1 MENPR
6 VRYAPSPTGEPH
18 IGNMRT
24 ALFNWLFARR
34 YGGKFVVRVEDTDQ
48 VRFEPG
54 AQEAMLEGLKWLG
67 IDYDEGPGVGGPYGP
82 YLQSQR
88 LPHYQAAAERMV
100 DQGLA
105 YRCYC
110 STERSGS
117 RCGRI
122 RLLERL
128 FRATT
133 AGVAI

>member
-1 MENPR
+1 
-6 VRYAPSPTGEPH
+6 
-18 IGNMRT
+18 MRT

-48 VRFEPG
+48 ERFEPG

-67 IDYDEGPGVGGPYGP
+67 IDYDEGPEVGGPYEP

-88 LPHYQAAAERMV
+88 LHHYQAAADRMV

-110 STERSGS
+110 STER
-117 RCGRI
+117 
-122 RLLERL
+122 LEQM
-128 FRATT
+128 RADQAARKAFPGYDGTVPRFNRHPT
-133 AGVAI
+133 